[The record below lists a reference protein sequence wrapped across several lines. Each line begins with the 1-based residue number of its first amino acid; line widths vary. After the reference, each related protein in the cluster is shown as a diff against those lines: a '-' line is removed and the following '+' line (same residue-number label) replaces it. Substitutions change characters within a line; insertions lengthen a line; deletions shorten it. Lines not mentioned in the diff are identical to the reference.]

1 MTSAGALRMNGGRRS
16 GYESLTVG
24 FMFIAFALSLL
35 IAWAIED
42 WWMFIPVML
51 ILAGLFWLLISLTMS
66 PGGRFER
73 PGRRDMPYFAFWG
86 ATLALLGSI
95 WIVND
100 QYPGN
105 AVILVALFLIWIG
118 MVVVA
123 LSLGRFKRS
132 SEEKV

>member
-1 MTSAGALRMNGGRRS
+1 MNGARRS

-35 IAWAIED
+35 IAWAIDD

-51 ILAGLFWLLISLTMS
+51 ILAGLFWLLISFTMR

-73 PGRRDMPYFAFWG
+73 PGKREMPYFAFWG

-95 WIVND
+95 WIIND

-105 AVILVALFLIWIG
+105 AVMLVAMFLIWIG
-118 MVVVA
+118 VVVVA
-123 LSLGRFKRS
+123 LSLGRFRRAP
-132 SEEKV
+132 EEKV